1 MYINNK
7 SIFTN
12 TNNAP
17 KEIFEQ
23 SLDPEIDDFDYV
35 AHIKKIGQFNQQ
47 NTTTTRSF
55 AIKFR
60 QSQ

>member
-35 AHIKKIGQFNQQ
+35 AHIKRLVNLISK

>member
-1 MYINNK
+1 MYTNNK

-17 KEIFEQ
+17 KEVLNKVWI
-23 SLDPEIDDFDYV
+23 LKLMILIMCTY
-35 AHIKKIGQFNQQ
+35 KKIGQFNQQ